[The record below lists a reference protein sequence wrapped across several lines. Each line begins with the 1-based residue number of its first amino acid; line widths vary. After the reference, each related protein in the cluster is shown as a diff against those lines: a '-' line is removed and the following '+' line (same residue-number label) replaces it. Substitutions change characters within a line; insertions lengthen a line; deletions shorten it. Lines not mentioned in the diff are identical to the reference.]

1 MIYENRDDDATL
13 LRLFHHPIRYAQ
25 ASNHFSLPA
34 QLLARPVV
42 RSYRR
47 LVELLGV
54 FPFDLMQGPAGQN
67 GFAEAIEQLIL
78 GQLARGEPIPT
89 VAQFANA
96 FNTSSAT
103 LRRRL
108 AEENVTLGTIKE
120 RCRHQLAIELLAQEP
135 RLKIADVAQRLG
147 FSDARAFRRAFRTW
161 SSESPEAYRLTRG
174 ATASV

>member
-108 AEENVTLGTIKE
+108 AEEDVTFGAIKE
-120 RCRHQLAIELLAQEP
+120 RCRHQLAIELLEQKP
-135 RLKIADVAQRLG
+135 RLKIADVAQRLD

-161 SSESPEAYRLTRG
+161 SGESPEAYRSGRSVG
-174 ATASV
+174 A